1 MNENNDDVFAA
12 QLYEVDSYDAVQ
24 ELCHSSR
31 WTDGLPI
38 IPPTPD
44 RVRKFLAEVLV
55 PSNHLIGVEPVR
67 ERAVTAEQ
75 LAINAVMAGCVAR
88 HFPIVVAA
96 FTAMLQDKFVL
107 HGATSSTGGCA
118 IFIVINGPAVK
129 FLNIDPTFNV
139 LGSSDRA
146 TTCIGRAIRLS
157 LQNILDVRPGEA
169 DRSTLGHPGK
179 ISFCMGED
187 ESDTSW
193 LSLAQD
199 RGIPSNTSAI
209 TVFAA
214 GSPRQIMNEWTTSPE
229 EILDTYISEIKS
241 SMLNYSIHA
250 GDWAIVITPQLRAHI
265 EHAGWDKRR
274 IREYV
279 KTKAWVMRKDWASC
293 GKTTVIANQ
302 GERKYF
308 ALENIGDLLVIAAG
322 GPAGGFGAVIPPWFG
337 KTSRATT
344 MAIGACVDCEI

>member
-1 MNENNDDVFAA
+1 MNEINDDVFAA
-12 QLYEVDSYDAVQ
+12 QLYELDSYDTVQ

-118 IFIVINGPAVK
+118 IFIVINGPAVQ
-129 FLNIDPTFNV
+129 FLGIDPTFNV

-187 ESDTSW
+187 ESNTSW

-199 RGIPSNTSAI
+199 RGIPLNTSAI

-214 GSPRQIMNEWTTSPE
+214 GSPRQIMNEWTTNPE
-229 EILDTYISEIKS
+229 EILDTYISEIKA

-250 GDWAIVITPQLRAHI
+250 GDWAIVIPPQLRAHF

-293 GKTTVIANQ
+293 GKRAVIANQ

-308 ALENIGDLLVIAAG
+308 ALENSGDLLVIAAG

>member
-1 MNENNDDVFAA
+1 MNENNDNVFAE
-12 QLYEVDSYDAVQ
+12 QIYEADSYDAIQ
-24 ELCHSSR
+24 EQFHASR

-38 IPPTPD
+38 IPPTPEA
-44 RVRKFLAEVLV
+44 VREFLIEALV
-55 PSNHLIGVEPVR
+55 TSDHLIGIEPVR
-67 ERAVTAEQ
+67 ERAITAEQ
-75 LAINAVMAGCVAR
+75 LAINSVMAGCLAR

-118 IFIVINGPAVK
+118 ILIVINGPAVQT
-129 FLNIDPTFNV
+129 LDIDSTFNV
-139 LGSSDRA
+139 LGSTDRA
-146 TTCIGRAIRLS
+146 TVCIGRAIRLS
-157 LQNILDVRPGEA
+157 LQNILDIRPGEA

-179 ISFCMGED
+179 ISFCLGED
-187 ESDTSW
+187 ERDTAW

-199 RGIPSNTSAI
+199 RGIPPDTSAI

-214 GSPRQIMNEWTTSPE
+214 CSPRQLMNEWTTDPE
-229 EILDTYISEIKS
+229 EILDTYVAEIKA

-250 GDWAIVITPQLRAHI
+250 GDWAIVIPPQLRAHFA
-265 EHAGWDKRR
+265 HAGWDKRR

-279 KTKAWVMRKDWASC
+279 KTNAWVMRKDWASC
-293 GKTTVIANQ
+293 GKTTVIAIQ

>member
-1 MNENNDDVFAA
+1 MDEDNDNLFAA
-12 QLYEVDSYDAVQ
+12 QIYEADSYDAVQ
-24 ELCHSSR
+24 ERCHSSR

-44 RVRKFLAEVLV
+44 LVRKFLAEALIPSHHLV
-55 PSNHLIGVEPVR
+55 GVEPVR
-67 ERAVTAEQ
+67 ERAITAEQ

-118 IFIVINGPAVK
+118 ILVVINGPAVQ
-129 FLNIDPTFNV
+129 FLGIDPTFNV

-146 TTCIGRAIRLS
+146 TTCVGRAIRLS

-187 ESDTSW
+187 EGNTSW
-193 LSLAQD
+193 LPLAQD
-199 RGIPSNTSAI
+199 RGIPSNTSAV

-214 GSPRQIMNEWTTSPE
+214 GSPRQIMNEWTTNPE
-229 EILDTYISEIKS
+229 EILDTYVSEIKA
-241 SMLNYSIHA
+241 SMLNYSIHS
-250 GDWAIVITPQLRAHI
+250 GDWAIVIPPQLRAHF
-265 EHAGWDKRR
+265 EHAGWDKRQ

-279 KTKAWVMRKDWASC
+279 KKNAWVMRKDWASC
-293 GKTTVIANQ
+293 GKRAVIANQ

-308 ALENIGDLLVIAAG
+308 ALKSIDDLLVIAAG